1 MQTAAVRRTF
11 SFVKGKEKVTSP
23 PPGSSW
29 TSPDAYIGAMARKR
43 SYRKAR
49 EDKPRTQ
56 PVAPRLWLS
65 TVPFIAVLA
74 VLAVL
79 AVAIMFIAF
88 PGSQPGPKAEQLA
101 AREQGVAPAGWFQNA
116 QKQFHK

>member
-1 MQTAAVRRTF
+1 LQIVVAKRTYIA
-11 SFVKGKEKVTSP
+11 VKGEEKIAP
-23 PPGSSW
+23 PSGASW
-29 TSPDAYIGAMARKR
+29 TRPDAYIGAMARKR
-43 SYRKAR
+43 TYRKAR

-56 PVAPRLWLS
+56 PVAPWPWLS

-79 AVAIMFIAF
+79 AVAIMFVAF
-88 PGSQPGPKAEQLA
+88 PGSQPVPKVERPA
-101 AREQGVAPAGWFQNA
+101 AREQGVAPPGWFQKA